1 MLVLSLHSLG
11 NLYFM
16 YSKKPLITGCSMI
29 LYTTKKKML
38 QIKLCPKMVSYH
50 LNFYFVLIERS
61 LTYLDFI
68 LCHFCAYKRGK

>member
-1 MLVLSLHSLG
+1 MLSLHSLG
-11 NLYFM
+11 NLYFV

-38 QIKLCPKMVSYH
+38 QIKLCPKMVSY

-61 LTYLDFI
+61 LT
-68 LCHFCAYKRGK
+68 